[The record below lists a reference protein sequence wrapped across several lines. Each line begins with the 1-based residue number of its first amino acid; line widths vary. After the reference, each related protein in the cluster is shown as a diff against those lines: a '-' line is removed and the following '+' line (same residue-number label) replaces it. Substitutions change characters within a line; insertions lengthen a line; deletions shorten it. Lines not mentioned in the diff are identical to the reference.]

1 MLLWT
6 VMCKFLCGH
15 VISVLSDAPVRVE
28 LLGRVVTV
36 FNIVLL
42 LLFSCS
48 VVSDSLQ
55 PCGLRQARLPCPSPY
70 PRACLNSDVL
80 GQLCH
85 PTISSSA
92 APFFFLPSIFPS
104 IRGFS
109 NESALHIRWPK
120 YWSFN
125 FNNSLSN
132 EYSRLIS
139 FRIDWFAFLA
149 VQGTL
154 KNCYRN
160 TKYPA
165 PNKIKITV
173 SDIQIIQ
180 LKILRHTFKE
190 AGKQNP

>member
-1 MLLWT
+1 MLS
-6 VMCKFLCGH
+6 H
-15 VISVLSDAPVRVE
+15 VQL
-28 LLGRVVTV
+28 
-36 FNIVLL
+36 
-42 LLFSCS
+42 
-48 VVSDSLQ
+48 LQ
-55 PCGLRQARLPCPSPY
+55 PHGLQHTSLLCPPLSP
-70 PRACLNSDVL
+70 RVCWNSCPL
-80 GQLCH
+80 SQWCH

-125 FNNSLSN
+125 FIISPSS
-132 EYSRLIS
+132 EYSGFIS